1 MVRRTRRKLL
11 AGTEE
16 EDPTSGVANLVDAM
30 LVLAVGFLIFVV
42 MSWNMQSVV
51 FSDMSQQEKQ
61 QTMDAMKKA
70 VELNQGKEL
79 NNTPNSTSGSG
90 EGYAELGKVYKDP
103 ETGKLIMIQGD

>member
-1 MVRRTRRKLL
+1 MVRQSRRRLL
-11 AGTEE
+11 SMTEE
-16 EDPTSGVANLVDAM
+16 EDPTSGVSNLVDAM

-61 QTMDAMKKA
+61 QTMEAMKKA

-90 EGYAELGKVYKDP
+90 EGYVELGQVYKDP
-103 ETGKLIMIQGD
+103 ETGKLIMIQDG